1 MRTLEGIRYL
11 INLDSAEIQ
20 QNFAGRSCTAGQG
33 GVGGGHNLSIY
44 MSRAELEEIS
54 EGLIT
59 AYANKFSNRVIQSI
73 DIEHFITEFLML
85 RIEYAFFAEDD
96 AGRIGFLADGATPLL
111 IHQDGKIIPFVFPK
125 DTIVLDKFLLA
136 EKEQGRRRFTMAH
149 EASHHILS
157 KMYAMPSE
165 GCFHAEYDSE
175 RSYSKEELA
184 QMFASVEWQADTM
197 GASLLMPRRII
208 ENALAKYNQS
218 NPIKVYGDNTITS
231 KDKAVIRRMAAYIG
245 VSYTALVIRLR
256 DMGLFEYHNI
266 LEYISN
272 ELNLGGVS
280 Q

>member
-1 MRTLEGIRYL
+1 M
-11 INLDSAEIQ
+11 
-20 QNFAGRSCTAGQG
+20 
-33 GVGGGHNLSIY
+33 SIY

-85 RIEYAFFAEDD
+85 RIEYASFAEDD

-111 IHQDGKIIPFVFPK
+111 VHQDGKIIPFVFPK

-165 GCFHAEYDSE
+165 GRFH
-175 RSYSKEELA
+175 
-184 QMFASVEWQADTM
+184 ADTM

-231 KDKAVIRRMAAYIG
+231 KDKTVIRRMAAYIG